1 MSLESGAY
9 FLLPAHLNLD
19 WLRFR
24 SLWPDMARDYH
35 VGQHSVRRPDDS
47 PEQSKVVHFSFW
59 SHTLKSSVS
68 RLQMSVG
75 SIRTI
80 SLSRIRV
87 APSVEDVGSS
97 INSQLKNKDISFE
110 WFSLT
115 CVTRVDICY
124 QHCSVVN

>member
-47 PEQSKVVHFSFW
+47 PEQSKVVHFSFR
-59 SHTLKSSVS
+59 SQTLKSSVS

-75 SIRTI
+75 SGKTLPKLNLGGRKVKSTGVLVLAGRDAMKGRTGG
-80 SLSRIRV
+80 L
-87 APSVEDVGSS
+87 
-97 INSQLKNKDISFE
+97 
-110 WFSLT
+110 
-115 CVTRVDICY
+115 
-124 QHCSVVN
+124 